1 MMGKSLVET
10 LMGTIVVAVAI
21 GFLVY
26 AYSRSNVETVD
37 GYVLSAKFSR
47 VDGLSEGS
55 DVRMGGIKIGSI
67 VEQRLDPVTYKAI
80 VRMSIDPD
88 YELPLD
94 SSAAVVS
101 DGLLGGKYLALSPGA
116 EERMIEP
123 EGEIRYT
130 QGAINIE
137 ELLGKFMFGT
147 DGP

>member
-1 MMGKSLVET
+1 MGKSLVET